1 MDAQVEREIVAAHA
15 DRLNAG
21 LRGPAAYPPM
31 DSAQRHSLVPLLQ
44 LAEWLSDALVRVEP
58 SPVFVR
64 SLGQELAEAAAW
76 HRLSLFER
84 YRKAI
89 LLLAATVGSALSL
102 IGLVVFYLFRQR
114 ETVKGTTPT

>member
-1 MDAQVEREIVAAHA
+1 
-15 DRLNAG
+15 
-21 LRGPAAYPPM
+21 
-31 DSAQRHSLVPLLQ
+31 LVPLLQ

-58 SPVFVR
+58 SPIFVR

-76 HRLSLFER
+76 HQLPLFER

-102 IGLVVFYLFRQR
+102 IGLVVLYLFRQR